1 MVREIEIGKLNPA
14 PYNPRVSLE
23 PGMPEYDKLKRSIET
38 FGDVEPVVWNKRTG
52 NVVGGHQRLRVMR
65 DLGWQ
70 QIPCSVVDL
79 DEKDEKLLNLALNKI
94 KGKWDYGKLSDILK
108 DYDKE
113 VATVTGFA
121 EEELQ
126 AILANQDELYGDWDD
141 DFSDWDEESEAYT
154 EGSYVVTLIFQ
165 TPELAQAWMDDEQN
179 GGKVHP
185 GSSTT
190 VIRIEDYGKEETEEG

>member
-126 AILANQDELYGDWDD
+126 AILANQDELYGDWDE
-141 DFSDWDEESEAYT
+141 F
-154 EGSYVVTLIFQ
+154 L
-165 TPELAQAWMDDEQN
+165 
-179 GGKVHP
+179 
-185 GSSTT
+185 
-190 VIRIEDYGKEETEEG
+190 